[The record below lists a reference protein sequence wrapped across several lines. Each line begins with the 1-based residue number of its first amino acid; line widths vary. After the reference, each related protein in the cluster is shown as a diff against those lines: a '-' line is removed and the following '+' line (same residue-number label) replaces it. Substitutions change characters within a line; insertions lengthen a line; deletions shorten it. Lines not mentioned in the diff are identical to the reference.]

1 MFGKFVN
8 SYLYGKSGKGD
19 YTKDDLPQNRGQLFR
34 EMLRVRLSA
43 LTRINLLYMLSW
55 LPAMIIIVYHLI
67 LIYTALSGMA
77 EASFLFEEGSLLQ
90 ADLDLQIQTGLE
102 TIKSIVLFGLLL
114 LIPAITITG
123 PFTPGLC
130 YVTRN
135 WARDEHAFIFSDFK
149 DAVKENWKQGLL
161 TGFITGLVPVVAYVC
176 WDFYG
181 TLANQNGLLYVIPQ
195 MLTLLI
201 AVLWM
206 MSLIFTY
213 PLMIS
218 YRLTYLQLIRNSF
231 LLTLGRLPQTVLFK
245 LISLVPAMIVFVVA
259 LLTPYYVWA
268 VVFGFL
274 YYMIFG
280 FAFSRFISA
289 SFTNAVFDKY
299 INSKIEG
306 VQVNRGLH
314 KEEDDDD
321 DMDEEQSDE
330 RRQSKG

>member
-1 MFGKFVN
+1 MFGKIVN

-19 YTKDDLPQNRGQLFR
+19 YTQDDLPKTRGQLFR

-55 LPAMIIIVYHLI
+55 LPAMIVIAYHLI
-67 LIYTALSGMA
+67 LVYTTLGGMA
-77 EASFLFEEGSLLQ
+77 EAMMQFEEGAILK
-90 ADLDLQIQTGLE
+90 ADLDLQLASNVE
-102 TIKSIVLFGLLL
+102 AIKSIVMFGLLL

-130 YVTRN
+130 YITRN

-149 DAVKENWKQGLL
+149 DAVKENWKQGLI
-161 TGFITGLVPVVAYVC
+161 TSFITGLIPIVAYVC

-181 TLANQNGLLYVIPQ
+181 MLANQNGFLYVIPQ
-195 MLTLLI
+195 ILTLLI
-201 AVLWM
+201 AILWM

-213 PLMIS
+213 PLMVS
-218 YRLTYLQLIRNSF
+218 YRLKYGQLIRNSF

-245 LISLVPAMIVFVVA
+245 LISLVPILIAAVVA
-259 LLTPYYVWA
+259 FLTPYAVWA
-268 VVFGFL
+268 IVICFL
-274 YYMIFG
+274 YYMVFG

-299 INSKIEG
+299 INAKIEG
-306 VQVNRGLH
+306 VQVDRGLY
-314 KEEDDDD
+314 KDDDD
-321 DMDEEQSDE
+321 DDDDDDEPADEQD
-330 RRQSKG
+330 QP